1 MGSNRRRIPGE
12 KKLQLVLEGLQ
23 VDNVAE
29 FCREN
34 DIAEAQFYNWKNQL
48 EEEGAEV
55 FNQSSDRDPEKE
67 RLKEQLEETKEDL
80 TEMTRQFRL
89 LKKKDRLGFADD

>member
-23 VDNVAE
+23 AENVAE
-29 FCREN
+29 FCRKN
-34 DIAEAQFYNWKNQL
+34 DIAESQFYNWKTRL

-55 FNQSSDRDPEKE
+55 FNQSSETDPEKE

-89 LKKKDRLGFADD
+89 LKKKDRLGFVDD

>member
-1 MGSNRRRIPGE
+1 MGSDRRRIPGQ
-12 KKLQLVLEGLQ
+12 KKLEIVLEGLQ
-23 VDNVAE
+23 VDNVAQ
-29 FCREN
+29 FCRKK
-34 DIAEAQFYNWKNQL
+34 DIAEAQFYNWKNKL

-55 FNQSSDRDPEKE
+55 FNTSSDKDPEKE
-67 RLKEQLEETKEDL
+67 RLKEQLDETKEDL